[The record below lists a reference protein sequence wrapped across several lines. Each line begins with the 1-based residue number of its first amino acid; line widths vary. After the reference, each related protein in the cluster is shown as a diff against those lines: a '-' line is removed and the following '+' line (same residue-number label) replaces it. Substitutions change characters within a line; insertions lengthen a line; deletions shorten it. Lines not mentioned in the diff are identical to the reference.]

1 MDIQSLSSPV
11 ASQTKVES
19 AQAAPQKVEAKL
31 PESSVV
37 SPSQKTQPDTGI
49 AQPEQ
54 LAEVNN
60 KLEQLGIG
68 MAFTVDD
75 KTQSSV
81 IKVVDKTT
89 DEIIKQ
95 FPSEDSLRVMKN
107 IQEYLNTVQNS
118 GGANSDSLTGT
129 LLSEII

>member
-11 ASQTKVES
+11 TAQTKVEP
-19 AQAAPQKVEAKL
+19 AQQAPQKVEKL

-37 SPSQKTQPDTGI
+37 SPTQKTQQETGS
-49 AQPEQ
+49 ATSEQ
-54 LAEVNN
+54 LSAVNVQ
-60 KLEQLGIG
+60 LEKMGID
-68 MAFTVDD
+68 MAFTVDEN
-75 KTQSSV
+75 TQSSV
-81 IKVVDKTT
+81 IKVIDKTT

-107 IQEYLNTVQNS
+107 IQEYLNSVQNS
-118 GGANSDSLTGT
+118 AGSNKDSLTGS